1 MQGVIRTAVID
12 GIDRSRKSRLF
23 RCEGRGVL
31 IDFPAV
37 FLPCNSG
44 SDSVLRYPVSSVVPL
59 PNDIELTFPPLA
71 SQPYLSKI
79 QIMHVLP
86 TTASKP
92 SPKPTRL
99 YMVAGA
105 RAHRHLLQASKQLT
119 TTSIPLGCARNE
131 VAMRVAQRE
140 DQRKEAT
147 RLEGRLREA
156 LARAE
161 GRAIS
166 WKQDVEGVWR
176 AKVERSEES
185 THDFEFMQSL
195 ANYAQDHLINVI
207 ATSSSSAQGE
217 ESSSPSFVL
226 VVVSNPDPVWLNKT
240 HQAGGAFLQI
250 TSNPPDLAKQAGDGV
265 KLALDGLGV
274 KGRVKGGGAK
284 GKFMGKVA
292 GGWSARDAD
301 AAKGVVGE

>member
-1 MQGVIRTAVID
+1 
-12 GIDRSRKSRLF
+12 
-23 RCEGRGVL
+23 
-31 IDFPAV
+31 
-37 FLPCNSG
+37 
-44 SDSVLRYPVSSVVPL
+44 
-59 PNDIELTFPPLA
+59 
-71 SQPYLSKI
+71 
-79 QIMHVLP
+79 MHVLP

-166 WKQDVEGVWR
+166 WKQDAEGVWR

-195 ANYAQDHLINVI
+195 ANYAQDHLINEI
-207 ATSSSSAQGE
+207 AASSSPAQGKDA
-217 ESSSPSFVL
+217 SSPSFVL

-250 TSNPPDLAKQAGDGV
+250 TSSPPDLAKQAGDGV

-301 AAKGVVGE
+301 AAKGAVGE

>member
-1 MQGVIRTAVID
+1 M
-12 GIDRSRKSRLF
+12 
-23 RCEGRGVL
+23 
-31 IDFPAV
+31 
-37 FLPCNSG
+37 
-44 SDSVLRYPVSSVVPL
+44 LRHPVSSVTSL
-59 PNDIELTFPPLA
+59 QTDSELTSLPLA

-140 DQRKEAT
+140 EQRKEAT

-166 WKQDVEGVWR
+166 WKQDGEGVWR

-195 ANYAQDHLINVI
+195 ANYAQDHLNNEI
-207 ATSSSSAQGE
+207 AS
-217 ESSSPSFVL
+217 SSSPSFVL

-250 TSNPPDLAKQAGDGV
+250 TSSPPDLAKQAGDGV

-301 AAKGVVGE
+301 AAKNVVGE

>member
-1 MQGVIRTAVID
+1 VR
-12 GIDRSRKSRLF
+12 RK
-23 RCEGRGVL
+23 RCA
-31 IDFPAV
+31 DSPAV
-37 FLPCNSG
+37 FLTCNFG
-44 SDSVLRYPVSSVVPL
+44 SNSMLRHPVSSVTSL
-59 PNDIELTFPPLA
+59 QTDSELTSLPLA

-140 DQRKEAT
+140 EQRKEAT

-166 WKQDVEGVWR
+166 WKQDAEGVWK

-195 ANYAQDHLINVI
+195 ANYAQDHLINEI
-207 ATSSSSAQGE
+207 ATSSSSSPTQGKD
-217 ESSSPSFVL
+217 SSSPSFVL
-226 VVVSNPDPVWLNKT
+226 IVVSNPDPVWLNKT

-284 GKFMGKVA
+284 GKFMGKVT

-301 AAKGVVGE
+301 AAKDVVGE